1 MLADGGFG
9 NPQTL
14 GNLSIKHALRTQRNN
29 LLLTN
34 SERRRSLSLPTNT
47 QISQRRRLKPL
58 HHLAIAHTHNNLR
71 QLVGILLTN
80 QTLRTSL
87 HQLVPITLDGKTR
100 RTKNRH
106 MLAHQT
112 QPTTSSRPLQTFHR
126 HIKNQQTDIA
136 VRVLTAFYRLIARSR
151 SPHHICGR
159 HFAGNDG
166 TERIQRSRI
175 IVDQRDAM
183 NLRMLFRRGHY
194 AITFFSHTAIA
205 AMLGSWDSR
214 QWRYRRCRQR
224 ELLHTHMLVCW

>member
-1 MLADGGFG
+1 MVASEIPKRSAISRSSMPSAHKEIICSSRTVSEGAVSASLLIRKLANAGVS
-9 NPQTL
+9 NP
-14 GNLSIKHALRTQRNN
+14 SITSPLHIRIIICANW
-29 LLLTN
+29 
-34 SERRRSLSLPTNT
+34 SAFSLPT
-47 QISQRRRLKPL
+47 KPCL
-58 HHLAIAHTHNNLR
+58 Y
-71 QLVGILLTN
+71 
-80 QTLRTSL
+80 
-87 HQLVPITLDGKTR
+87 QLVPITLDGKTR

-112 QPTTSSRPLQTFHR
+112 QPTTSSRPLQTLHR

-183 NLRMLFRRGHY
+183 NLRMPFRRGHY
-194 AITFFSHTAIA
+194 AITFLSHTAIA